1 MRRNLETLADVSRRL
16 GAQAGYIQGGG
27 GNTSLKFGAGVLS
40 IKASGIALATVD
52 AETGFIALD
61 GPVLRDGLRACRDES
76 DYGRLL
82 QGCVLDGAER
92 RRPSIESGFH
102 ALLGTCVI
110 HTHSVWINLLTC
122 SREGRDLA
130 RKILPEAS
138 WVPYATPGLALT
150 EAVRDTIGAEMPAV
164 ILLESHGV
172 VISGPDPVAGFALH
186 EEVNRRVIDHFGCDL
201 PFPAPDSQADE
212 AEGQL
217 LFPDQA
223 IYTCDPELMASQA
236 GVETR
241 QAVAF
246 LLATQRRLGL
256 TPQFLD
262 AQERDKLLNLESEK
276 YRQKLVR
283 A

>member
-1 MRRNLETLADVSRRL
+1 MTDKPSVLRDTDDDARRL
-16 GAQAGYIQGGG
+16 ARRLLHGGPH
-27 GNTSLKFGAGVLS
+27 V
-40 IKASGIALATVD
+40 ALAVVD

>member
-16 GAQAGYIQGGG
+16 GAQVGYIQGGG

-138 WVPYATPGLALT
+138 WVLT
-150 EAVRDTIGAEMPAV
+150 RPRGW
-164 ILLESHGV
+164 
-172 VISGPDPVAGFALH
+172 
-186 EEVNRRVIDHFGCDL
+186 R
-201 PFPAPDSQADE
+201 
-212 AEGQL
+212 
-217 LFPDQA
+217 
-223 IYTCDPELMASQA
+223 
-236 GVETR
+236 
-241 QAVAF
+241 
-246 LLATQRRLGL
+246 
-256 TPQFLD
+256 
-262 AQERDKLLNLESEK
+262 
-276 YRQKLVR
+276 
-283 A
+283 